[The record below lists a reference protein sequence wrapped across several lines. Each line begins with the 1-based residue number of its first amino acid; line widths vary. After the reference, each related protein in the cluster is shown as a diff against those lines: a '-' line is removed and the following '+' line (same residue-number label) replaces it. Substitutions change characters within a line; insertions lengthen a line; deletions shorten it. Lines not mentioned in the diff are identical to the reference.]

1 MSGGAKARLIL
12 INERG
17 GYRTLNSAH
26 APSNWANEI
35 CFNPLCGANRCWLR
49 SFVTW
54 FRCGADPDRELQVYE
69 GTGET
74 SECAV
79 ELGVSR
85 MRTGT
90 ETIVLGVQ
98 GFHPNDTSPQFEHE
112 NDLVAAWPN
121 ISASEIKAFLTRIN

>member
-1 MSGGAKARLIL
+1 MKFISTLFAALIVAGCVHSSPGSDVAL
-12 INERG
+12 TPIG
-17 GYRTLNSAH
+17 S
-26 APSNWANEI
+26 
-35 CFNPLCGANRCWLR
+35 CK
-49 SFVTW
+49 
-54 FRCGADPDRELQVYE
+54 VYE
-69 GTGET
+69 GKGET